1 MPRERVSHRDGHVY
15 EFGPEMD
22 PVYEADDGESVTIET
37 IDSLNGAIQSD
48 DDRLDAIPEEV
59 NAATGPIAVAG
70 ASPGDVLAV
79 DVEAVRVAEDR
90 GRVLTAPGF
99 GLLQDDPEID
109 HPATRITEVESGDGA
124 DGSDGAR
131 DGSDGS
137 GDGSN
142 GAGDGTD
149 GAAEVIDFE
158 GIDVPIEPVIGTI
171 GVATDGETVSTL
183 TPDDHG
189 GNLDTTDV
197 TGGSTV
203 YFPVFQE
210 GAMLALG
217 DAKAA
222 MADGEMC
229 GTGAEIAVEVDAT
242 LSVIEGPAVPLDRP
256 VVDTGDAVKTL
267 ASAET
272 MEEAVE
278 LANADML
285 DLLAHHHDFSRT
297 DAYLFSSLVGG
308 LEVSQVVD
316 PQVTARNAVPS
327 EYLSLPF

>member
-1 MPRERVSHRDGHVY
+1 MTRETITHRDGHVY

-22 PVYEADDGESVTIET
+22 PVYEAADGESLTIET
-37 IDSLNGAIQSD
+37 RDSLNGEIQED
-48 DDRLDAIPEEV
+48 DDLLDAIPEEV

-79 DVEAVRVAEDR
+79 EIEEVRVAEDR

-109 HPATRITEVESGDGA
+109 HPATRITEVDGE
-124 DGSDGAR
+124 
-131 DGSDGS
+131 
-137 GDGSN
+137 
-142 GAGDGTD
+142 
-149 GAAEVIDFE
+149 GAAGETIDFE

-171 GVATDGETVSTL
+171 GVATGGETISTL

-197 TGGSTV
+197 TGGTTV

-210 GAMLALG
+210 GAMLAMG

-229 GTGAEIAVEVDAT
+229 GTGAEIAVEIDAT
-242 LSVIEGPAVPLDRP
+242 LSVIEDPAVSPDRP
-256 VVDTGDAVKTL
+256 ILDTGDAVKTL

-272 MEEAVE
+272 MGEAVE
-278 LANADML
+278 LANGDML
-285 DLLAHHHDFSRT
+285 DLLAHDHGFSRT

-308 LEVSQVVD
+308 LEISQVVD

>member
-1 MPRERVSHRDGHVY
+1 MTRETITQRDGHVY

-22 PVYEADDGESVTIET
+22 PVYEAADGESLTIET
-37 IDSLNGAIQSD
+37 IDSLNGEIQTD
-48 DDRLDAIPEEV
+48 DDLLDAIPEEV
-59 NAATGPIAVAG
+59 NAATGPIAVSG

-79 DVEAVRVAEDR
+79 EIEAVRVAEDR

-109 HPATRITEVESGDGA
+109 HPATRITEVDGDGE
-124 DGSDGAR
+124 S
-131 DGSDGS
+131 
-137 GDGSN
+137 
-142 GAGDGTD
+142 
-149 GAAEVIDFE
+149 IDFE
-158 GIDVPIEPVIGTI
+158 GIDVPVEPVIGTI
-171 GVATDGETVSTL
+171 GVATGGETVSTL

-197 TGGSTV
+197 TGGTTV

-242 LSVIEGPAVPLDRP
+242 LSVIENPAVSPDRP
-256 VVDTGDAVKTL
+256 LLDTGDAVKTV

-278 LANADML
+278 LANGDML
-285 DLLAHHHDFSRT
+285 DLLTHDHGFSRT

>member
-1 MPRERVSHRDGHVY
+1 MTRETISHRDGHVY

-22 PVYEADDGESVTIET
+22 PVYEAADGESVTIET
-37 IDSLNGAIQSD
+37 VDSLNGEIREAD
-48 DDRLDAIPEEV
+48 DLLDAIPEEV

-79 DVEAVRVAEDR
+79 EIEAVRVAEDR

-109 HPATRITEVESGDGA
+109 HPATRITEVDDGGDAGRSADSGA
-124 DGSDGAR
+124 K
-131 DGSDGS
+131 
-137 GDGSN
+137 
-142 GAGDGTD
+142 T
-149 GAAEVIDFE
+149 IDFE

-171 GVATDGETVSTL
+171 GVATGGETVSTL

-197 TGGSTV
+197 TGGTTV

-242 LSVIEGPAVPLDRP
+242 LSVIEDPAVSPDRP
-256 VVDTGDAVKTL
+256 LLDTGDAVKTL

-272 MEEAVE
+272 LEEAVE

-285 DLLAHHHDFSRT
+285 DLLAHHHGFSRT
-297 DAYLFSSLVGG
+297 EAYLFSSLAGG
-308 LEVSQVVD
+308 LEISQVVD

-327 EYLSLPF
+327 EYLSPPF

>member
-1 MPRERVSHRDGHVY
+1 MSREVVSHRDGHVY

-22 PVYEADDGESVTIET
+22 PIYEAADGESLTIETVDSLSGAIQEADD
-37 IDSLNGAIQSD
+37 L
-48 DDRLDAIPEEV
+48 LDAIPEEV

-79 DVEAVRVAEDR
+79 EIEDVRVAEDR

-109 HPATRITEVESGDGA
+109 HPATRITEVDA
-124 DGSDGAR
+124 D
-131 DGSDGS
+131 
-137 GDGSN
+137 
-142 GAGDGTD
+142 
-149 GAAEVIDFE
+149 AEAVDFE

-197 TGGSTV
+197 TGGTTV

-242 LSVIEGPAVPLDRP
+242 LSVIEDPAVSPDRP
-256 VVDTGDAVKTL
+256 LLDTGDAVKTV

-272 MEEAVE
+272 MEAAVE

-285 DLLAHHHDFSRT
+285 DLLSHHHGFSRT
-297 DAYLFSSLVGG
+297 EAYLFSSLVGG